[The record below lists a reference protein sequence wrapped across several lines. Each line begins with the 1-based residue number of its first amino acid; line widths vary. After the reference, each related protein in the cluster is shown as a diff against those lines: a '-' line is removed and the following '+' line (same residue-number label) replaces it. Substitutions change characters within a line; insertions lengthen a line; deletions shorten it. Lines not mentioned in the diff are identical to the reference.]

1 MSQDSGINAGGVLGI
16 VFVTLKLTGHID
28 WSWWWVTLPFWWFLA
43 AVALTAT
50 LALIW
55 SGVSWA
61 WRAAKGGQS

>member
-1 MSQDSGINAGGVLGI
+1 VSEHSGINAGGVLGI

-43 AVALTAT
+43 AIGLVAI

-55 SGVSWA
+55 RGVSWA
-61 WRAAKGGQS
+61 WLAAKGGQS